1 MNSTPILIQS
11 DIVTL
16 RAVSN
21 GNYIFS
27 SAATSLGPNL
37 TRSTR
42 TRRTASE
49 KTPLKQNPAEVIAF
63 GSVMMFGR
71 GRGRRQSSFAALF
84 IWFSDDRRFFVPVL
98 VFLVFFIL
106 VIIVVGVSRRP
117 RIVSDGDEARVDQP
131 GENFLGD
138 AWGHV
143 APVWMLRRSPPT
155 QRDSGIDS
163 HVDVVTTLERGG
175 LEFEV

>member
-37 TRSTR
+37 TDQPAH
-42 TRRTASE
+42 TASE

-71 GRGRRQSSFAALF
+71 GRGRRQSSCAALF
-84 IWFSDDRRFFVPVL
+84 IGFSDDRRFFVPVL

-106 VIIVVGVSRRP
+106 VIILVGVSRRP
-117 RIVSDGDEARVDQP
+117 RIVSDGDEAPVDQP

-143 APVWMLRRSPPT
+143 S
-155 QRDSGIDS
+155 
-163 HVDVVTTLERGG
+163 
-175 LEFEV
+175 

>member
-1 MNSTPILIQS
+1 MNLTPILIQS

-37 TRSTR
+37 SRSTR

-63 GSVMMFGR
+63 GSLMMVGR

-84 IWFSDDRRFFVPVL
+84 IGFSDHRRFFVPVL
-98 VFLVFFIL
+98 VFLVFLVFFIL
-106 VIIVVGVSRRP
+106 VIILVGVSRRP
-117 RIVSDGDEARVDQP
+117 RIVSDGD
-131 GENFLGD
+131 
-138 AWGHV
+138 
-143 APVWMLRRSPPT
+143 
-155 QRDSGIDS
+155 
-163 HVDVVTTLERGG
+163 
-175 LEFEV
+175 

>member
-27 SAATSLGPNL
+27 SAALSLGPNL
-37 TRSTR
+37 SRSTR

-63 GSVMMFGR
+63 GSVMIFGR
-71 GRGRRQSSFAALF
+71 GRGRRQSSFPEPIHTVMLAIGSICDCQYGPNQPRENASQLELDGEGMCGA
-84 IWFSDDRRFFVPVL
+84 IRRVL
-98 VFLVFFIL
+98 
-106 VIIVVGVSRRP
+106 
-117 RIVSDGDEARVDQP
+117 
-131 GENFLGD
+131 
-138 AWGHV
+138 
-143 APVWMLRRSPPT
+143 
-155 QRDSGIDS
+155 
-163 HVDVVTTLERGG
+163 
-175 LEFEV
+175 